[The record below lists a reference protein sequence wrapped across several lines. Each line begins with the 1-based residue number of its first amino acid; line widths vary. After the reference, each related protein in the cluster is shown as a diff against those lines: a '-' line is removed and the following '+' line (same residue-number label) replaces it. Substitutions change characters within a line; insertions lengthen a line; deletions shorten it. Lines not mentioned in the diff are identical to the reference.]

1 MTGPQPPLGSATLD
15 DVVNE
20 LQSVVSLMQKQTS
33 ATTDNT
39 SNAKQAQAN
48 NEATKR
54 LALLGVAASTVAH
67 QLYSLAAAGVKFA
80 ETIGVSATQG
90 IQLDLNN
97 RRTLLMQLRDI
108 DLNRMATMQQIQ
120 AVEKSYVDTF
130 LNVSEGMQLSAE
142 GAQRLATNLKTGL
155 GSEFQL
161 SAQGMRAL
169 ITVGASTTA
178 EFENLRKASG
188 RKALSDSQL
197 ANLTNKNSL
206 SFMLYGPRFA
216 KAAADAE
223 KLGISLA
230 SVQSAQESMVTNL
243 DGTIDTVAQINQLGG
258 QVDFGTLTQLAETGG
273 PEEVLRYLQ
282 STIPPALFQSASTRA
297 LLKGF
302 NVPIEDL
309 MKSGDS
315 AQARAA
321 RSFSDQLEEPTKEAS
336 RLAGAF
342 AGLYAIVEK
351 ITGALK
357 PLIVILGA
365 IAGAMGINR
374 VLNGGLNSLFG
385 GRPRPVPTVP
395 IPTTLSSGYGP
406 SAIAG
411 IMGNQPP
418 QASSVPPTSPASNSF
433 AAIMK
438 SWIVEFQAGITR
450 LSTSI
455 TGVVG
460 RLMSTAPMVMVKNAA
475 SNVGNFIARPLQAIG
490 ASLGKP
496 VTAMASVVQRLSATR
511 PIQAITS
518 VGSSVSSKVASVG
531 VSRLAGSALGG
542 VLGGI
547 SGFRT
552 AKNQGADTQTAMGA
566 GAIQGVFASVG
577 ALLGTIGG
585 PIGMMIGGF
594 FGDMLG
600 KAVNK
605 WFPELASMIG
615 DSLKSLVNAFE
626 PLKNAFMMLWE
637 SAGNLWQT
645 IQPLAQGL
653 IENIVMP
660 IGRLAGVVV
669 GGALGVALVLLV
681 ESLSLAARAISFVVT
696 GWTLLAS
703 TLTDGMNWLVNLIPN
718 WMRSKSTTD
727 TVTPTAATTPQQN
740 APRQTSMMERLGS
753 IVRGD
758 DVISRPG
765 YGERTLATP
774 SGPIALNNKD
784 TVVAYANDMVSSD
797 ASTRILSLGTL
808 ARGAESSPTTTDPV
822 LIGKIT
828 DLITMLGN
836 ANTTIEVGGQTQK
849 VNRMQLVGVYSRNEI
864 T

>member
-1 MTGPQPPLGSATLD
+1 MTGPPLPPLGSATLD
-15 DVVNE
+15 DVVHE

-33 ATTDNT
+33 ATTANT
-39 SNAKQAQAN
+39 SNAQQAQAN
-48 NEATKR
+48 NEATRR
-54 LALLGVAASTVAH
+54 LAVLGAAASTVAH
-67 QLYSLAAAGVKFA
+67 QLYSMAAAGVKFA

-97 RRTLLMQLRDI
+97 RRALLMQLRDI

-336 RLAGAF
+336 RLSKAF

-357 PLIVILGA
+357 PLIVIFGA
-365 IAGAMGINR
+365 IAGALG
-374 VLNGGLNSLFG
+374 F
-385 GRPRPVPTVP
+385 
-395 IPTTLSSGYGP
+395 
-406 SAIAG
+406 
-411 IMGNQPP
+411 
-418 QASSVPPTSPASNSF
+418 
-433 AAIMK
+433 K
-438 SWIVEFQAGITR
+438 SIISR
-450 LSTSI
+450 
-455 TGVVG
+455 
-460 RLMSTAPMVMVKNAA
+460 
-475 SNVGNFIARPLQAIG
+475 
-490 ASLGKP
+490 
-496 VTAMASVVQRLSATR
+496 MAQ
-511 PIQAITS
+511 
-518 VGSSVSSKVASVG
+518 
-531 VSRLAGSALGG
+531 
-542 VLGGI
+542 
-547 SGFRT
+547 
-552 AKNQGADTQTAMGA
+552 MGA
-566 GAIQGVFASVG
+566 GAAQSAAGVSGGRAPITNR
-577 ALLGTIGG
+577 ARLLGPGPVSTPSLFQRMLSPFKPIGNENSFKLIRPTQPPAPTGFMGRINAAVKSPSTIGG
-585 PIGMMIGGF
+585 ASLAGVFGAIEGFITAKKEGKDTATSTGAATVQGSMAALGTVIGAGIVGWIPGIGLALAPIGAIVGGLLGNGIG
-594 FGDMLG
+594 
-600 KAVNK
+600 KSINEK
-605 WFPELASMIG
+605 FPEFASIMG
-615 DSLKSLVNAFE
+615 ETFKSLVPAFTSIKE
-626 PLKNAFMMLWE
+626 
-637 SAGNLWQT
+637 AGLELFTQ
-645 IQPLAQGL
+645 
-653 IENIVMP
+653 
-660 IGRLAGVVV
+660 LAGAGGSLIKALEPVTFILGLALTGAVMVLGKTLEGWLTILGWGIALIAGATAVV
-669 GGALGVALVLLV
+669 GFLF
-681 ESLSLAARAISFVVT
+681 ESLGKGLNWISSLVAKLPAWMRGGAAGPASPDTNTAPVARPGSSLAS
-696 GWTLLAS
+696 
-703 TLTDGMNWLVNLIPN
+703 VN
-718 WMRSKSTTD
+718 
-727 TVTPTAATTPQQN
+727 
-740 APRQTSMMERLGS
+740 
-753 IVRGD
+753 

-765 YGERTLATP
+765 YGERTLTTP
-774 SGPIALNNKD
+774 SGPVALNNKD

-808 ARGAESSPTTTDPV
+808 MRGAESSPTTTDPA

-828 DLITMLGN
+828 DLITAISN